1 MIPLHDMVAFLK
13 EALSSDELMSIESSL
28 MQGEHAL
35 TSTLKT
41 TQEAG
46 RDILREVY
54 PLLDSLL
61 RSLGR
66 KAGYPLKLKEWS
78 DDAPFQALLAVLP
91 LLSNSSWYV
100 KRRGELGV

>member
-1 MIPLHDMVAFLK
+1 MVAFLK
-13 EALSSDELMSIESSL
+13 EALSSDELMSIEESL

-54 PLLDSLL
+54 PLLDGLL
-61 RSLGR
+61 RSLAR
-66 KAGYPLKLKEWS
+66 KARYPSTLKAWG
-78 DDAPFQALLAVLP
+78 DDAPFQALVALLP
-91 LLSNSSWYV
+91 LLSNSSWYQ
-100 KRRGELGV
+100 KRRGELKGF